1 MSITPDDVPSESG
14 TVSADAPHAPRRT
27 VKSNKRAI
35 AFQTAAPPGSRV
47 SVAGTFNNWSP
58 DSNPLDY
65 QADGCM
71 YRTVLHLAPGHY
83 EYKFVIDGQWHIDC
97 ACPHWVPND
106 SGGLNSVIHV

>member
-1 MSITPDDVPSESG
+1 MGIAPDVIPSESG
-14 TVSADAPHAPRRT
+14 TAAAEEPHVPQRAAKRTRRT
-27 VKSNKRAI
+27 I

-65 QADGCM
+65 QADRRI
-71 YRTVLHLAPGHY
+71 YRTTLHLAPGHY

-97 ACPHWVPND
+97 ACPHWIPND